1 MTTQYGSELFN
12 TPAEATRAAVVDWAT
27 VHGTCAVAEDAAKE
41 IASDTRGYAEEL
53 ADLVGRGDWT
63 IPNVEDADD
72 PDVAEE
78 LLLDFVGEF
87 T

>member
-1 MTTQYGSELFN
+1 MTTQYGNSLFN
-12 TPAEATRAAVVDWAT
+12 TPAEATRAAVIDWVTAC
-27 VHGTCAVAEDAAKE
+27 GTESEEDAAE
-41 IASDTRGYAEEL
+41 MIASDTRWYAEEL
-53 ADLVGRGDWT
+53 ADLVGRDEWA